1 VTSLLAG
8 LKERA
13 ERLMLEVRALY
24 HVARDPRTPW
34 YAKLLVGGVV
44 AYALSPIDLIPDFI
58 PVIGYLDDLLI
69 VPLGIW
75 ASVKLVPPE
84 VMADGRALAAR
95 KETAMEIVEATD
107 ADLESVLAIERA
119 AFGEDEVAELVR
131 ALLGDDSAL
140 PLLSLLAVEGDRQ
153 VGHILFTAAHVVGA
167 SREVSA
173 TILGPLAVMPDA
185 QGRGVGRAL
194 IRRGLELLAEQGMEL
209 VFVLGYP
216 EYYPRFGFEPSEP
229 LGLSAPYPITPAE
242 AWMVQAL
249 RPGVLGEVRGTIAC
263 AETMNRPEHWRE

>member
-1 VTSLLAG
+1 
-8 LKERA
+8 
-13 ERLMLEVRALY
+13 MLEVRALY

-34 YAKLLVGGVV
+34 YAKLLVGAVV
-44 AYALSPIDLIPDFI
+44 AYALSPIDLIPDVI

-75 ASVKLVPPE
+75 ASIKLVPPE
-84 VMADGRALAAR
+84 AMADGRARAAT
-95 KETAMEIVEATD
+95 KELAMEIIEATD
-107 ADLESVLAIERA
+107 ADFETVLAIERA

-131 ALLGDDSAL
+131 DLLGDDTAV
-140 PLLSLLAVEGDRQ
+140 PRLSLLAIEGDER

-173 TILGPLAVMPDA
+173 TILAPLAVMPDA
-185 QGRGVGRAL
+185 QCRGVGGAL
-194 IRRGLELLAEQGMEL
+194 LRRGLELLAEQGVEL

-216 EYYPRFGFEPSEP
+216 EYYPRFGFVPAEP

-242 AWMVQAL
+242 AWMVQSL
-249 RPGVLGEVRGTIAC
+249 RPGVLGEVRGTIVC
-263 AETMNRPEHWRE
+263 AEAMDRPEHWRE